1 MNEKEK
7 DLQASRTIAA
17 LAALA
22 LALAACSSAPAATAA
37 PATAAAATRS
47 AAPATAAPTTAPTPA
62 PATPAPTAAAPA
74 AVVYKA
80 DLKAS
85 NQNPPIQGAE
95 ATCAGSAT
103 ITVTG
108 AQAKFDVTVTGCP
121 ATTVINIA
129 HIHEGAAGVNGGVK
143 VNTTLAAGQLT
154 LTGGGATLSRT
165 VPIDLAQAAAIAAN
179 PAGFYFNM
187 HSTANPNGVI
197 RGQLTKG

>member
-22 LALAACSSAPAATAA
+22 LALAACSSAPAATPA
-37 PATAAAATRS
+37 PAAAATRS
-47 AAPATAAPTTAPTPA
+47 AAPATAAPTTAPTPV

-121 ATTVINIA
+121 ATAVINIA

-143 VNTTLAAGQLT
+143 VNTTLTAGQLT

-187 HSTANPNGVI
+187 HSAANANGVI